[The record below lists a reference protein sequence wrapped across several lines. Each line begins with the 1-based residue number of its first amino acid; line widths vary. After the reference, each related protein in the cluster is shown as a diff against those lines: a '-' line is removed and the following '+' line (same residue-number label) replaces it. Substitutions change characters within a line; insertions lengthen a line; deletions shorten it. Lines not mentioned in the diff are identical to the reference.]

1 MDQLH
6 RRFTV
11 EQVKVLLHGYCQ
23 GTLSRADAQEL
34 LGLGKTRFFALLH
47 DYRSDPAA
55 FSITYERETHARLS
69 ASTERAIATELRR
82 EQKLVEDPRLPISG
96 YNYSAIRDR
105 LEQKGIRVSTTTITA
120 RAKQLGCYKPHPK
133 RKVHDREVITTSIG
147 ELVQHDASM
156 HLWSPFAAEKWSLVT
171 SLDDYS
177 RKLLFADF
185 FLHETTWAHL
195 QAAQTLMQTY
205 GLPVRYYVDNLRVFR
220 FITHNQSV
228 HLTQDW
234 HTDDADPRWR
244 QVLRGLGVDVI
255 YALSPQ
261 AKGKVERPYR
271 WLQDRIVR
279 TCALEHIATIEEA
292 RSVLRD
298 ELTRYN
304 QHQVH
309 STTGQI
315 PDVRFAEAQ
324 ASGHSLFRPFVLP
337 KPYQTPQDVF
347 CLQTT
352 RVVNSYRRISLFGQ
366 DIVVPH
372 VPPRVEVEIH
382 LVPDFA
388 KQLIEARMWWAG
400 KLTHTVSLPMALAPR
415 VHF

>member
-23 GTLSRADAQEL
+23 GNLARADAQEL
-34 LGLGKTRFFALLH
+34 LGVGKTRFFVLLQ
-47 DYRSDPAA
+47 DYRSSPTA
-55 FSITYERETHARLS
+55 FSIAYERETHARIS
-69 ASTERAIATELRR
+69 TSTERAIAIELRR

-105 LEQKGIRVSTTTITA
+105 LEQKGIRVSATTITA

-133 RKVHDREVITTSIG
+133 IKTHDREVITTSIG
-147 ELVQHDASM
+147 ELVQHDASQ
-156 HLWSPFAAEKWSLVT
+156 HLWSPFATEKWSLIT
-171 SLDDYS
+171 SLDDFS

-195 QAAQTLMQTY
+195 QAAQILMQTY

-220 FITHNQSV
+220 FVQYRDSV
-228 HLTQDW
+228 HRTQDW
-234 HTDDADPRWR
+234 QTDDADPRWR
-244 QVLRGLGVDVI
+244 QVLRGLGVDVT

-279 TCALEHIATIEEA
+279 TCALEHITTLEEA
-292 RSVLRD
+292 RSVLHD
-298 ELTRYN
+298 ELARYN

-309 STTGQI
+309 STTRQI

-337 KPYQTPQDVF
+337 KPYQSPQDVF

-352 RVVNSYRRISLFGQ
+352 RVVNSFRRISLFGQ
-366 DIVVPH
+366 DIVVPN
-372 VPPRVEVEIH
+372 VPPRVEIEIH
-382 LVPDFA
+382 LVPDLP
-388 KQLIEARMWWAG
+388 KQLIEARMWWSG
-400 KLTHTVSLPMALAPR
+400 KRVHSVSIPMAIAKG

>member
-23 GTLSRADAQEL
+23 GTLSRADAQEV

-47 DYRSDPAA
+47 EYHADPDA
-55 FSITYERETHARLS
+55 FSIAYERETHAHIS
-69 ASTERAIATELRR
+69 AKVERAIATELRR
-82 EQKLVEDPRLPISG
+82 EQQLVEDPRLPISG

-105 LEQKGIRVSTTTITA
+105 LEKKGIRVSATTITA

-133 RKVHDREVITTSIG
+133 RKAHDREVITNAIG
-147 ELVQHDASM
+147 ELVQHDASH
-156 HLWSPFAAEKWSLVT
+156 HLWSPFATEKWALIT
-171 SLDDYS
+171 SLDDFS

-185 FLHETTWAHL
+185 FVHETTWAHL
-195 QAAQTLMQTY
+195 NAAQMLMQTY
-205 GLPVRYYVDNLRVFR
+205 GLPLRYYVDNLRVFR
-220 FITHNQSV
+220 FVQYRDSV
-228 HLTQDW
+228 HRVQDW
-234 HTDDADPRWR
+234 QTDDADPRWR
-244 QVLRGLGVDVI
+244 QVLRNLGVDVI

-279 TCALEHIATIEEA
+279 TCALEHITTIDDA

-298 ELTRYN
+298 ELARYN

-309 STTGQI
+309 STTHQI

-337 KPYQTPQDVF
+337 KPYQSPQDVF

-352 RVVNSYRRISLFGQ
+352 RVVTGYRRMSLFGQ
-366 DIVVPH
+366 DIDVPH

-382 LVPDFA
+382 LVPDMA
-388 KQLIEARMWWAG
+388 KQLIVARVWWAG
-400 KLTHTVSLPMALAPR
+400 KLVHSVNLPMAIAPT

>member
-23 GTLSRADAQEL
+23 GTLARADAQAL
-34 LGLGKTRFFALLH
+34 LGVGKTRFFALVGE
-47 DYRSDPAA
+47 YRSDPTV
-55 FSITYERETHARLS
+55 FSIAYARETPGHLS
-69 ASTERAIATELRR
+69 TKVERAIETELRR

-96 YNYSAIRDR
+96 YNYAALQDR
-105 LEQKGIRVSTTTITA
+105 LEQKGLEASVTTIIK
-120 RAKQLGCYKPHPK
+120 RAKALGCYKPYAK
-133 RKVHDREVITTSIG
+133 RKMHDREVVTTSIG
-147 ELVQHDASM
+147 ELIQHDASE
-156 HLWSPFAAEKWSLVT
+156 HLWSPHAAEKWSLVT

-185 FLHETTWAHL
+185 FLRETTWAHL
-195 QAAQTLMQTY
+195 QAAKGLMETY

-220 FITHNQSV
+220 FITHNQSL

-244 QVLRGLGVDVI
+244 AVLRTLGVDVT

-279 TCALEHIATIEEA
+279 TCALEHISTLDAA
-292 RSVLRD
+292 RSVLRA
-298 ELTRYN
+298 EVTRYN

-315 PDVRFAEAQ
+315 PDLRFAEAQ
-324 ASGHSLFRPFVLP
+324 SSGHSLFRPFVLP
-337 KPYQTPQDVF
+337 RPYRDSQDIF

-352 RVVNSYRRISLFGQ
+352 RVVNGYRYLSLFGQ
-366 DIVVPH
+366 RID
-372 VPPRVEVEIH
+372 
-382 LVPDFA
+382 
-388 KQLIEARMWWAG
+388 
-400 KLTHTVSLPMALAPR
+400 LP
-415 VHF
+415 

>member
-6 RRFTV
+6 RRFTI

-23 GTLSRADAQEL
+23 GTLSRADAQAL
-34 LGLGKTRFFALLH
+34 LGVGKTRFFALVSE
-47 DYRSDPAA
+47 YRSDSAA
-55 FSITYERETHARLS
+55 FSIAYQRETPGRLS
-69 ASTERAIATELRR
+69 TKIERAIETELLR
-82 EQKLVEDPRLPISG
+82 EQKLVENPQLPISG
-96 YNYSAIRDR
+96 YNYAALGDR
-105 LEQKGIRVSTTTITA
+105 LERKGIQVSVTTIIK
-120 RAKQLGCYKPHPK
+120 RAKQLGCYKSHAK
-133 RKVHDREVITTSIG
+133 RKLHDREVVTSSIG
-147 ELVQHDASM
+147 ELVQHDASE
-156 HLWSPFAAEKWSLVT
+156 HLWSPYAAEKWSLIT

-185 FLHETTWAHL
+185 FLHETTWTHL
-195 QAAQTLMQTY
+195 KAAQILMQTY

-234 HTDDADPRWR
+234 QTDDADPRWR
-244 QVLRGLGVDVI
+244 QVLRTLGVDVT

-279 TCALEHIATIEEA
+279 TCALEHIANLEEA

-298 ELTRYN
+298 EVTRYN

-315 PDVRFAEAQ
+315 PDIRFAEAQ
-324 ASGHSLFRPFVLP
+324 ASGHTLFRPFALP
-337 KPYQTPQDVF
+337 QPYRDPQDIF

-352 RVVNSYRRISLFGQ
+352 RVVNGYRRLSLFGQ
-366 DIVVPH
+366 KIDVPH
-372 VPPRVEVEIH
+372 APPRVEVEIH
-382 LVPDFA
+382 LVPNMP
-388 KQLIEARMWWAG
+388 KQLIEARLWYAG
-400 KLTHTVSLPMALAPR
+400 KLVHILSFPMQLAPG